1 MAVNIAAPQTEPA
14 YLVERI
20 PVQETLR
27 RCLTDESVKC
37 AFLAKQ
43 RLRGSKKVLA
53 IVAKHPRDGEQ
64 MPSLPRPV
72 RDAIRSAITYGQLA
86 FCVLLDQHGNRH
98 HADALLA
105 MPITLVSG
113 EVWGALVTVGR
124 SPSTQ
129 IRSIPL
135 VRELAEQLAHILSD
149 FQLEHAL
156 PIRRSG
162 DDGSF
167 LASRDV
173 LAHELRVPLCAAAYA
188 LDALT
193 QSCAVGHN
201 GNDTWLLHTAR
212 SGVLEAQRI
221 LRWDAQLRALAR
233 DPTASTIGPTSIND
247 ALNHALLLLPY
258 IAPYVRVGALEELP
272 RVSADSVWLTQ
283 VFTNLLENAIKH
295 ATPPAYVQVT
305 ATLIAPDRVRI
316 SIISPHTGVTADE
329 RHTLFRPYAR
339 KERSH
344 DLTSQGLG
352 LSIARYL
359 VTAMGGDITIASDG
373 QSHTALHL
381 TFVTAPNEPQ

>member
-20 PVQETLR
+20 SVQETLR

-53 IVAKHPRDGEQ
+53 IVAKHPRNGEQ

-86 FCVLLDQHGNRH
+86 FCVLLDQRGSRH

-105 MPITLVSG
+105 MPITLASG
-113 EVWGALVTVGR
+113 DVWGALVTVGR

-135 VRELAEQLAHILSD
+135 LRELTEQLAEMLSN
-149 FQLEHAL
+149 FQLDHAL
-156 PIRRSG
+156 PSHQSG

-201 GNDTWLLHTAR
+201 SNGTWLLHTAR

-221 LRWDAQLRALAR
+221 LRWDAQLRALSR
-233 DPTASTIGPTSIND
+233 DPVASTIGPTSIKE

-283 VFTNLLENAIKH
+283 VFTNLLENVIKH
-295 ATPPAYVQVT
+295 AQPPACVQVT
-305 ATLIAPDRVRI
+305 ATLFAPDRVRI
-316 SIISPHTGVTADE
+316 SIISAHTGVSTDE
-329 RHTLFRPYAR
+329 RRALFRPYAR
-339 KERSH
+339 RERSH

-359 VTAMGGDITIASDG
+359 VTAMGGDITIESDG
-373 QSHTALHL
+373 HSHTALLL
-381 TFVTAPNEPQ
+381 TLVTAPNEPE